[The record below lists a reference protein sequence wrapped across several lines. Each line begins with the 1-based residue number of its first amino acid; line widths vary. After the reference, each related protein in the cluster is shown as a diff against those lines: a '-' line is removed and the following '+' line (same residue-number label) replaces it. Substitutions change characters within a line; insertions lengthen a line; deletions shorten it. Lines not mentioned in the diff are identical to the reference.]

1 MVLRKGVFPVSKA
14 IFRVSGIKT
23 TSDLRGIGK
32 HNLDRISE
40 TNLDID
46 RSRSGEN
53 ITLKSCVQNY
63 NSMFDYITN
72 DLKKQHEEQMK
83 TTRKSRQKSFSDK
96 INNDKADVACE
107 FLMSA
112 SPEFFEDKSREE
124 IEKWAETSLD
134 FVTQKIGIEKKNV
147 LHAVVHMDE
156 KTPHMHVVAV
166 PLVEKYDGRRKENVL
181 AISRKHFIKTR
192 DDMAQVQTDYVD
204 HLKENGFDLERGLEK
219 SGAKHLDVARYKIQ
233 ETQKDLKEIE
243 KDLLEKSEQLES
255 IDQKIK
261 SNLEVVPDR
270 HFKFKK
276 DLKKEIKTEVVPKLF
291 GKPEINKKE
300 TDNVVFSPK
309 QLKKMEET
317 INAAVAIKKDYERL
331 QTTDLVQE
339 NKELNRQVDS
349 LFRSLKGSREENQ
362 VLRSENKTLKS
373 HISDLKDHVEVLT
386 IEVRSAYRGIKEFI
400 RDRTEDVRSF
410 KKAFKDVVDIVKG
423 KSKHE
428 RDMSGFK
435 SLEGEFERSYKREQA
450 KERNWGLE
458 R

>member
-1 MVLRKGVFPVSKA
+1 MSKA

-53 ITLKSCVQNY
+53 ITLKSCGQNY
-63 NSMFDYITN
+63 NLMFDHITS

-134 FVTQKIGIEKKNV
+134 FVTRKIGIEKKNV

-243 KDLLEKSEQLES
+243 KDLLEKNEQLES

-261 SNLEVVPDR
+261 SNLAAVPDR
-270 HFKFKK
+270 NFKFKK

-291 GKPEINKKE
+291 GKPEINEKE
-300 TDNVVFSPK
+300 TGNVVFSPK

-317 INAAVAIKKDYERL
+317 INAAVAIRKDYERL
-331 QTTDLVQE
+331 QSTDLVQE
-339 NKELNRQVDS
+339 NRQ
-349 LFRSLKGSREENQ
+349 LREENKELKEA
-362 VLRSENKTLKS
+362 VDNNYDSAVFNIERASKLEKENKQLKE
-373 HISDLKDHVEVLT
+373 HISDLQSEIGLLYKST
-386 IEVRSAYRGIKEFI
+386 KEFL
-400 RDRTEDVRSF
+400 RERTEGVR
-410 KKAFKDVVDIVKG
+410 AFRSV
-423 KSKHE
+423 
-428 RDMSGFK
+428 FK
-435 SLEGEFERSYKREQA
+435 SFVDKVKEKVAGSEFERLHKREQA
-450 KERNWGLE
+450 RERDRGHE